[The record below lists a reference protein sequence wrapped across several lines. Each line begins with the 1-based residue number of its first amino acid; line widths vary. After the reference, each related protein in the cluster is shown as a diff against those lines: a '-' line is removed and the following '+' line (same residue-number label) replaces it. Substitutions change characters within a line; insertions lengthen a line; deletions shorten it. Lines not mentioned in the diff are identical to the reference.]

1 MVLKLLPGLELK
13 NRSMHS
19 VGTSYLVKLG
29 VALSLT
35 VLVACTKKSSSG
47 DPTDAGPGS
56 SPVAPSAVSGTRALP
71 GVPSASAT
79 PTSAPPAPARPRES
93 LNVILLTVDS
103 LRTDVPWLGYE
114 RSIAPNLTALAQE
127 SVVYERAYAAS
138 STTAKSVATL
148 LSGRYASTLYRDGR
162 FFTRYPSANR
172 FLPEILH
179 ERGIR
184 SFAWHGHLY
193 FGRNSGF
200 EQGFDEWRLVPGIK
214 FDPETDNDVTS
225 DKMTAL
231 GLELMQKNTGGQFFA
246 WAHYMDPHD
255 QYLRHAGA
263 PEFGKK
269 ARDRYDSEIWFT
281 DHHLGKLLDWAK
293 AQPWWS
299 KTAVI
304 VTADHGEAFGEHGM
318 YKHAFELWEVLVRVP
333 LFVHA
338 PGVTA
343 RKISE
348 RRSHIDLAPTILE
361 LMGAPVPKE
370 FQGRSLAPELY
381 GGAPDAREPI
391 LCELAEDSHNPPRK
405 AVIQGRLKLIE
416 FERGRTALYDIASDP
431 GETRD
436 LSQSRPADLAAMKA
450 VLERSFGA
458 LGSFAPY
465 GGTKLREG
473 GRANGPRE

>member
-1 MVLKLLPGLELK
+1 M
-13 NRSMHS
+13 RSRSPSCLTRLH
-19 VGTSYLVKLG
+19 
-29 VALSLT
+29 AAISLAA
-35 VLVACTKKSSSG
+35 LVACARKPTPS
-47 DPTDAGPGS
+47 PATDAGPGPTPS
-56 SPVAPSAVSGTRALP
+56 ATGAAPAGSATLVAPAAN
-71 GVPSASAT
+71 
-79 PTSAPPAPARPRES
+79 APPARPAEP

-103 LRTDVPWLGYE
+103 LRTDVPWLGYG
-114 RSIAPNLTALAQE
+114 RAIAPNLTKLAAE

-138 STTAKSVATL
+138 SYTAKSVATM

-162 FFTRYPSANR
+162 FFTRYADSNR
-172 FLPEILH
+172 FLAEVLH
-179 ERGIR
+179 ERGVR

-200 EQGFDEWRLVPGIK
+200 EQGFDAWRLVPGIK

-225 DKMTAL
+225 DKMTEL
-231 GLELMQKNTGGQFFA
+231 GLSLLQANSSGQFFA

-281 DHHLGKLLDWAK
+281 DQHLGKLLEWAK
-293 AQPWWS
+293 TQPWWS

-304 VTADHGEAFGEHGM
+304 VTSDHGEAFGEHAM

-338 PGVTA
+338 PGVAA
-343 RKISE
+343 RRIAE

-361 LMGAPVPKE
+361 LMGVDRPKE
-370 FQGRSLAPELY
+370 FQGRSLVPELHGAAPES
-381 GGAPDAREPI
+381 REPI
-391 LCELAEDSHNPPRK
+391 LCELAEDSHNPPRR
-405 AVIQGRLKLIE
+405 AAILGRFKLIE
-416 FERGRTALYDIASDP
+416 FERGRTALYDIVADP

-436 LSQSRPADLAAMKA
+436 LSASEPAELATMKG
-450 VLERSFGA
+450 VLQKSFGA

-465 GGTKLREG
+465 GGGKLREG
-473 GRANGPRE
+473 GRANGPERPATP

>member
-1 MVLKLLPGLELK
+1 ML
-13 NRSMHS
+13 RS
-19 VGTSYLVKLG
+19 GTPRPEPWG
-29 VALSLT
+29 TALALA
-35 VLVACTKKSSSG
+35 VLVACAKGPGPEGSA
-47 DPTDAGPGS
+47 DAGGS
-56 SPVAPSAVSGTRALP
+56 TSPAKGTPPA
-71 GVPSASAT
+71 AST
-79 PTSAPPAPARPRES
+79 PPPAPATSAVPALPARPKEP

-103 LRTDVPWLGYE
+103 LRTDVPWLGYG
-114 RSIAPNLTALAQE
+114 RPIAPNLTALAAE
-127 SVVYERAYAAS
+127 SVVYERAYSAS
-138 STTAKSVATL
+138 SYTAKSVATM

-162 FFTRYPSANR
+162 FFTRYADSNR
-172 FLPEILH
+172 FLAEILG
-179 ERGIR
+179 ERGVR

-200 EQGFDEWRLVPGIK
+200 EQGFAEWRLVPGIK

-225 DKMTAL
+225 DKMTEL
-231 GLELMQKNTGGQFFA
+231 GLSLLKANTSGQFFA

-281 DHHLGKLLDWAK
+281 DQHLGKLLSWAK

-304 VTADHGEAFGEHGM
+304 VTSDHGEAFGEHEM

-333 LFVHA
+333 LNIYA
-338 PGVTA
+338 PGVSA
-343 RKISE
+343 RRIAE

-361 LMGAPVPKE
+361 LMGLEVPAE
-370 FQGRSLAPELY
+370 FQGRSLVPELY
-381 GGAPDAREPI
+381 GGPPEAREPI
-391 LCELAEDSHNPPRK
+391 LCELAADSHNPPRR
-405 AVIQGRLKLIE
+405 AVIQGSLKLIE
-416 FERGRTALYDIASDP
+416 FERGRMALYDLAEDP

-436 LSQSRPADLAAMKA
+436 LSKSRPAELASMKA
-450 VLERSFGA
+450 VLDKSFGA
-458 LGSFAPY
+458 LGSFPPY

-473 GRANGPRE
+473 GRANGPEGPAKR